1 MSNRD
6 TEAAR
11 PIKLILSDVDGVM
24 TDGRIILDN
33 AGVES
38 KEFHVRDGMGI
49 KLWQQAG
56 FSFGVL
62 TSRNSQIVKL
72 RAKELGIAIVRQG
85 FEEKLPAAREIFASL
100 GLDPIEVCY
109 IGDDLPDLPVI
120 LEVGLSVA
128 VHDAVPEVK
137 SAAKWN
143 LNTPGGHGAIRELIE
158 RLLKAKGLWEDFIP
172 H

>member
-6 TEAAR
+6 TEIAR
-11 PIKLILSDVDGVM
+11 PIKMILSDVDGVM

-38 KEFHVRDGMGI
+38 KEFHVRDGQGI

-56 FSFGVL
+56 FAFGIL
-62 TSRNSQIVKL
+62 TSRTSQIVKL
-72 RAKELGIAIVRQG
+72 RAKELGITIVRQG
-85 FEEKLPAAREIFASL
+85 FEEKLPAAREIFIAQ
-100 GLDPIEVCY
+100 GFDPSEVCY
-109 IGDDLPDLPVI
+109 IGDDLPDLPVM

-128 VHDAVPEVK
+128 VNDAVAEVK
-137 SAAKWN
+137 SAANWT
-143 LNTPGGHGAIRELIE
+143 LNTPGGHGALRELTE

-172 H
+172 R

>member
-33 AGVES
+33 AGIES

-100 GLDPIEVCY
+100 GLNASEVCY

-128 VHDAVPEVK
+128 VSDAVAEVK
-137 SAAKWN
+137 SAAKWT
-143 LNTPGGHGAIRELIE
+143 LSTPGGHGAIRELTE

-172 H
+172 R

>member
-33 AGVES
+33 AGIES

-85 FEEKLPAAREIFASL
+85 FDEKLPAAREIFASL
-100 GLDPIEVCY
+100 GLNSSEVCY

-128 VHDAVPEVK
+128 VSDAVAEVK

-143 LNTPGGHGAIRELIE
+143 LSTPGGHGALRELIE
-158 RLLKAKGLWEDFIP
+158 RLLKAKGLWEDFVP
-172 H
+172 R